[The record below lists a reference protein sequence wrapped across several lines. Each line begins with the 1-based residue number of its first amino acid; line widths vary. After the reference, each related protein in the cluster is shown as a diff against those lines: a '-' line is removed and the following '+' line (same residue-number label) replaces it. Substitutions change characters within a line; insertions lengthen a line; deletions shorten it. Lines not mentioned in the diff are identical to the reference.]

1 MSGQDLPAGAHPSD
15 WMLCKSRF
23 ERPPIAPTHGT
34 QYNGARLSDTCF
46 KGDRP
51 HVFVIGDWGG
61 VTREGGPPVPADQR
75 SQQFGSKAR
84 AFIPG
89 ADDCAQQK
97 VAAEMAK
104 RAVYNPPDYILNV
117 GDNFYWAGLDQ
128 QCGNVTYLDEDST
141 GQWAR
146 GFEAVY
152 RGPNLEDRQWLGVLG
167 NHDFG
172 GHMFTA
178 GWDQV
183 IARTWS
189 SSRWVTPALYW
200 AVKVHYD
207 DFSVDY
213 YFADSNVWDAFEPD
227 VDEQHNIC
235 SRRHNMA
242 GASCG
247 VQGPRSLEDCS
258 SWFQSM
264 WLRQMIWLEAELALS
279 EADWQVV
286 VTHFPPTGSWG
297 EEQWASLSREHGID
311 LFITGHLHR
320 QEVRA
325 PNSAG
330 NPLGPTA
337 IVISG
342 GGGGIT
348 SEGVPN
354 PDGDDDE
361 YGFMDM
367 MFSKQEI
374 SIEAI
379 SHGGQTRSTTLVYQR
394 PRSVI
399 PKFI

>member
-1 MSGQDLPAGAHPSD
+1 
-15 WMLCKSRF
+15 
-23 ERPPIAPTHGT
+23 
-34 QYNGARLSDTCF
+34 
-46 KGDRP
+46 
-51 HVFVIGDWGG
+51 
-61 VTREGGPPVPADQR
+61 
-75 SQQFGSKAR
+75 
-84 AFIPG
+84 
-89 ADDCAQQK
+89 
-97 VAAEMAK
+97 
-104 RAVYNPPDYILNV
+104 
-117 GDNFYWAGLDQ
+117 
-128 QCGNVTYLDEDST
+128 
-141 GQWAR
+141 
-146 GFEAVY
+146 
-152 RGPNLEDRQWLGVLG
+152 
-167 NHDFG
+167 
-172 GHMFTA
+172 
-178 GWDQV
+178 
-183 IARTWS
+183 
-189 SSRWVTPALYW
+189 
-200 AVKVHYD
+200 
-207 DFSVDY
+207 
-213 YFADSNVWDAFEPD
+213 
-227 VDEQHNIC
+227 
-235 SRRHNMA
+235 
-242 GASCG
+242 
-247 VQGPRSLEDCS
+247 
-258 SWFQSM
+258 
-264 WLRQMIWLEAELALS
+264 MIWLEAELALS